1 MDFSDR
7 SSAHHYEYFARH
19 FSDRTPD
26 CWAPDTFSIT
36 FKGFKERLTAVW
48 SREHGLEK
56 QKEVFHMKAI
66 LLAGALTSL
75 TGCVAVDQ
83 SESNIDL
90 TVRHDLGPEGEGLGL
105 PFSKAVSA
113 GDIIFLSGE
122 LGIKPGSRTPIPGGA
137 GPETTQIFQ
146 NIEATLKRNGAS
158 LGDIVKCTVFL

>member
-1 MDFSDR
+1 
-7 SSAHHYEYFARH
+7 
-19 FSDRTPD
+19 
-26 CWAPDTFSIT
+26 
-36 FKGFKERLTAVW
+36 
-48 SREHGLEK
+48 
-56 QKEVFHMKAI
+56 MKAI
-66 LLAGALTSL
+66 LLAGALASL

-146 NIEATLKRNGAS
+146 NIATTLKRNGAS
-158 LGDIVKCTVFL
+158 LGDIVKCTVFLEDMADYDAMNKAYTAALPDPKPARSTFGVDGIALGASLEIECIAIQQ